1 MKTLE
6 MGRTSLVVTFLLLTT
21 SHTANNSV
29 KTQSDLHRAVFNFLN
44 YNNMKESHS
53 GSHLIQVIYGW
64 HLLSVVGMIGTVS
77 NLFLLH
83 CFYTERAVLAT
94 SVNAM
99 ICMDT
104 LHKVVYSAV
113 IVHWRN
119 YVMIGRYPVFQEWL
133 GNRNVRYLK
142 L

>member
-6 MGRTSLVVTFLLLTT
+6 TGRTSLVVTFLLFTT
-21 SHTANNSV
+21 SLAAAKGVETRG
-29 KTQSDLHRAVFNFLN
+29 DLHRAVDNFLN
-44 YNNMKESHS
+44 YNNMKENQS
-53 GSHLIQVIYGW
+53 GSHLIHDIYGW
-64 HLLSVVGMIGTVS
+64 HLLSAVGVIGTAS

-133 GNRNVRYLK
+133 GNRNVRYL
-142 L
+142 